1 MKRATYYNILGVNRS
16 ASKDEIRKSFRQ
28 LSLKYHP
35 DRNATNENA
44 HSIFIIINNAYS
56 ILTNEKTRKQYDA
69 YLEKYENRAY
79 AKPQYSREYDPLVR
93 NALSEFNY
101 VFWDLE
107 DLLKK
112 LTDELIAQEAN
123 EMDLYEYLLQLFK
136 YLEEELLHENYWFSS
151 VSNKQDRAKL
161 HIENYYYHLRLEI
174 EKHIKNMGQE
184 IRNGTT
190 RFKKLLD
197 AKNRLIESIGE
208 IGKYL

>member
-1 MKRATYYNILGVNRS
+1 MKRATYYNILGLNRN
-16 ASKDEIRKSFRQ
+16 ASKEEIKKSFRQ

-44 HSIFIIINNAYS
+44 HSIFIVINNAYR
-56 ILTNEKTRKQYDA
+56 ILANEKTRKQYDA
-69 YLEKYENRAY
+69 YLGKYENKVHATPHY
-79 AKPQYSREYDPLVR
+79 KREYDPLVR

-112 LTDELIAQEAN
+112 LTDELITLKIDEI
-123 EMDLYEYLLQLFK
+123 DLYEYLLHLFK
-136 YLEEELLHENYWFSS
+136 YLEEEILDENYRFSNFS
-151 VSNKQDRAKL
+151 KKQNRAKL
-161 HIENYYYHLRLEI
+161 NLENYYYLLRVEI

-190 RFKKLLD
+190 EFEKLLA
-197 AKNRLIESIGE
+197 AKNKLIECIGA
-208 IGKYL
+208 IGKYV

>member
-1 MKRATYYNILGVNRS
+1 MKRASYYNILGLSRN
-16 ASKDEIRKSFRQ
+16 ASKEEIKKSFRQ

-44 HSIFIIINNAYS
+44 HGIFIVINNAYR
-56 ILTNEKTRKQYDA
+56 ILTNETTRKQYDA
-69 YLEKYENRAY
+69 YLDKYRNRAY
-79 AKPQYSREYDPLVR
+79 AKLNYSKEYDPLVR

-112 LTDELIAQEAN
+112 LTDELLAQKNDEI
-123 EMDLYEYLLQLFK
+123 DLYEYLLRLFK
-136 YLEEELLHENYWFSS
+136 YLEEELLNENDRFSNFS
-151 VSNKQDRAKL
+151 RKQDRSKL
-161 HIENYYYHLRLEI
+161 HLENYYYLLRVEI

-184 IRNGTT
+184 IRHGTT
-190 RFKKLLD
+190 KFTNLLA
-197 AKNRLIESIGE
+197 AKDKLIECIGE

>member
-1 MKRATYYNILGVNRS
+1 MKRATYYNILGLNRS
-16 ASKDEIRKSFRQ
+16 ASKDEIKKSFRQ

-69 YLEKYENRAY
+69 YLDKYENRAY
-79 AKPQYSREYDPLVR
+79 AQPQYSREYDPLVR

-112 LTDELIAQEAN
+112 LTDELIAQKAN

-151 VSNKQDRAKL
+151 LSNKQDRAKL

-174 EKHIKNMGQE
+174 EKHIKNIGQE
-184 IRNGTT
+184 RRNGTT

-197 AKNRLIESIGE
+197 AKNKLIECIGE

>member
-1 MKRATYYNILGVNRS
+1 MKRATYYSILGLNRS
-16 ASKDEIRKSFRQ
+16 ASKDEIKKSFRQ

-69 YLEKYENRAY
+69 YLDQYENKAY

-93 NALSEFNY
+93 NALSELNY

-112 LTDELIAQEAN
+112 LADELFAQKTN
-123 EMDLYEYLLQLFK
+123 EMDLYEYLLHLLK
-136 YLEEELLHENYWFSS
+136 YLEEELLHENYWFKSI
-151 VSNKQDRAKL
+151 SNKQDRAKL

-174 EKHIKNMGQE
+174 EKQIKNMGQE

-197 AKNRLIESIGE
+197 AKNKLIECIGE

>member
-1 MKRATYYNILGVNRS
+1 MKRATYYNILGLNRS
-16 ASKDEIRKSFRQ
+16 ASKEEIKSSFRQ

-35 DRNATNENA
+35 DRNATNKNA
-44 HSIFIIINNAYS
+44 HSIFIVINNAYR
-56 ILTNEKTRKQYDA
+56 ILTNEKTKEQYDA
-69 YLEKYENRAY
+69 YLDKYENREY
-79 AKPQYSREYDPLVR
+79 AKPHYSSEYDPLVR

-112 LTDELIAQEAN
+112 LTDELIVQKTN
-123 EMDLYEYLLQLFK
+123 EMDLYEYLLQLFR
-136 YLEEELLHENYWFSS
+136 YLEEELLNENYWFSS
-151 VSNKQDRAKL
+151 FSNKHRAKL

-190 RFKKLLD
+190 RFKKLLY
-197 AKNRLIESIGE
+197 AKNKIIECIGE
-208 IGKYL
+208 IGKHI

>member
-1 MKRATYYNILGVNRS
+1 MKRATYYNILGLNRN
-16 ASKDEIRKSFRQ
+16 ASKEEIKKSFRQ

-44 HSIFIIINNAYS
+44 HSIFIVINNAYR
-56 ILTNEKTRKQYDA
+56 ILANEKTRKQYDA
-69 YLEKYENRAY
+69 YLGKYENKVHATPHY
-79 AKPQYSREYDPLVR
+79 EREYDPLVR

-112 LTDELIAQEAN
+112 LTDELITLKIDEI
-123 EMDLYEYLLQLFK
+123 DLYEYLLHLFK
-136 YLEEELLHENYWFSS
+136 YLEEEILDENYRFSNFS
-151 VSNKQDRAKL
+151 KKQNRAKL
-161 HIENYYYHLRLEI
+161 NLENYYYLLRVEI

-190 RFKKLLD
+190 KFEKLLA
-197 AKNRLIESIGE
+197 AKNKLIECIGA
-208 IGKYL
+208 IGKYV

>member
-1 MKRATYYNILGVNRS
+1 MKRATYYNILGLNRS
-16 ASKDEIRKSFRQ
+16 ASKDEIKKSFRQ

-69 YLEKYENRAY
+69 YLDKYEHRAY
-79 AKPQYSREYDPLVR
+79 VKPQYSREYDPLVR

-101 VFWDLE
+101 VLWDLE
-107 DLLKK
+107 DLMKK
-112 LTDELIAQEAN
+112 LTDELIAQKAN

-197 AKNRLIESIGE
+197 AKNRLIECIGE

>member
-1 MKRATYYNILGVNRS
+1 VKRATYYNILGLNRS
-16 ASKDEIRKSFRQ
+16 ASKEEIRKSFRQ

-35 DRNATNENA
+35 DRNATNEDA
-44 HSIFIIINNAYS
+44 HSIFIVIHNAYS
-56 ILTNEKTRKQYDA
+56 ILANEKTRKQYDA
-69 YLEKYENRAY
+69 YLDKYENKAY
-79 AKPQYSREYDPLVR
+79 AKPHYSREYDPIVR

-112 LTDELIAQEAN
+112 LTDELIAQTTN
-123 EMDLYEYLLQLFK
+123 GMDLYEYLLQLFK
-136 YLEEELLHENYWFSS
+136 YLEEELLNENAWFSS
-151 VSNKQDRAKL
+151 IRNKHDRAKL

-174 EKHIKNMGQE
+174 EKRIKNMGQE

-197 AKNRLIESIGE
+197 AKNKLIDCIGE